1 MKIIE
6 EKILNEEESLEY
18 QTLKKIYS
26 EYLVKLV
33 NDSFYSCDKY
43 YCFVMEYCEVNINL
57 LLLSKFKYFN
67 YKRGKA

>member
-33 NDSFYSCDKY
+33 NDSFYSCNEY
-43 YCFVMEYCEVNINL
+43 YCFVMEYCEVIYN
-57 LLLSKFKYFN
+57 K
-67 YKRGKA
+67 

>member
-18 QTLKKIYS
+18 QTLKKINS

-43 YCFVMEYCEVNINL
+43 YCFVMEYCEVIYN
-57 LLLSKFKYFN
+57 K
-67 YKRGKA
+67 